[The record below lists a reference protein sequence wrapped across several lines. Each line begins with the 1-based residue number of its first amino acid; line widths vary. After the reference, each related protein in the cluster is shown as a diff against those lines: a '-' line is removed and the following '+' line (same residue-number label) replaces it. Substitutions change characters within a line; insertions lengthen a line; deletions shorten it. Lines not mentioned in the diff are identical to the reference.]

1 MPEGLTDEAGEI
13 VWEYSYQ
20 LLGKLIQE
28 TEYISVQQKL
38 QYQGLYLDREPDCI
52 IILSGTTIRIQITLL
67 PESIGLEDRLNLY
80 KYVENPLIYINLL
93 GLTGCNRKPGKN
105 LKITYW
111 HKGLLEDYLSK
122 NIQNGKL
129 TKGTEFLKNIEM
141 LRDSAKLVYVGQGQ

>member
-1 MPEGLTDEAGEI
+1 MRKSTIYYLHTDLNGMPEGLTDEAGEI

-52 IILSGTTIRIQITLL
+52 TILSGTTISIQITLL

-93 GLTGCNRKPGKN
+93 GLTGCNRKLGKN
-105 LKITYW
+105 FKDDLFNTKVSLKI
-111 HKGLLEDYLSK
+111 
-122 NIQNGKL
+122 I
-129 TKGTEFLKNIEM
+129 
-141 LRDSAKLVYVGQGQ
+141 

>member
-38 QYQGLYLDREPDCI
+38 KYQGLYLDREPDCI

-105 LKITYW
+105 LKITY
-111 HKGLLEDYLSK
+111 ST
-122 NIQNGKL
+122 Q
-129 TKGTEFLKNIEM
+129 
-141 LRDSAKLVYVGQGQ
+141 RSP